1 MDKEE
6 EDVTGDKQKE
16 AEALCRVLCMYGA
29 RKEHTLP
36 ATLGR
41 HTLSSGPAAPH
52 QVVAQIIAA
61 GRISDGGAA
70 VGLHA
75 DTVGSVGKDLPSES
89 EIP

>member
-1 MDKEE
+1 VQSLVHVRRSKRTQEC
-6 EDVTGDKQKE
+6 T
-16 AEALCRVLCMYGA
+16 ATP
-29 RKEHTLP
+29 TLP

-41 HTLSSGPAAPH
+41 HTLSSGPAPH
-52 QVVAQIIAA
+52 QVDAQIIAA

-75 DTVGSVGKDLPSES
+75 DTVGSVGKDLPFES